1 MVSIIARIHR
11 QTRHDATKVGASH
24 RMFTWGVLVGAVFA
38 AVALPLL
45 EPSVLAARNQT
56 HYDTTAD
63 LVLTALPMETAA
75 LLSEISLQKNR
86 HAVVAQRNETVKNG
100 SNLMETLLR
109 AGVPA
114 TEAHQAIIALEEVFD
129 PRALRAGQR
138 IRLEIDGD
146 AEQQLLSVA
155 IPLDAV
161 KTVSAYRLDDEQFF
175 SEAIEK
181 PLSLNVVGAKGTI
194 QDSLFQSMSAAAVP
208 DRLIMELI
216 RVYSWDVDFQRDIQ
230 RDDQFEIMYETLVD
244 PDGNLIR
251 TGNVLMAALTLSG
264 TDLRLIRHKFAD
276 GTVDYFNEKG
286 ESVRK
291 ALLRTPIDGARLS
304 SGYGKRRHPVLGY
317 TRMHRGVDFSAPSG
331 TPVMAAG
338 DGVVEFA
345 GTNGGYGRYL
355 RIRHNASFKSAYAH
369 LKGFSKDVR
378 VGSRVKQGQIVAYVG
393 STGMSTGPHL
403 HYEIHQGDKQ
413 INPLSLKLPTG
424 RQLSGDALRTF
435 QTQRAQL
442 EERFATLV
450 RPLQTAAK
458 N

>member
-1 MVSIIARIHR
+1 MVSIIARIR
-11 QTRHDATKVGASH
+11 RRTRHDATKVGASH

-264 TDLRLIRHKFAD
+264 TDLRLIRHEFAD

-345 GTNGGYGRYL
+345 GPNGGYGRYL

-369 LKGFSKDVR
+369 LKGFSKNVR

-450 RPLQTAAK
+450 RPLRTAAK

>member
-1 MVSIIARIHR
+1 MIDIIQRIR
-11 QTRHDATKVGASH
+11 RRSRPDVTRVGASH

-45 EPSVLAARNQT
+45 QPGVLAARNQT
-56 HYDTTAD
+56 RYDTTAD
-63 LVLTALPMETAA
+63 LVLTALPVETAA

-86 HAVVAQRNETVKNG
+86 HAIVAQQNETVKNG

-109 AGVPA
+109 AGVSA
-114 TEAHQAIIALEEVFD
+114 TEAHQAIVALEEVFD

-138 IRLEIDGD
+138 IRIEIDHA
-146 AEQQLLSVA
+146 AEQQLLSIA
-155 IPLDAV
+155 IPLSPV
-161 KTVSAYRLDDEQFF
+161 KTVSAHRLDDAQFF

-194 QDSLFQSMSAAAVP
+194 QDSLFQSMSAATVP

-230 RDDQFEIMYETLVD
+230 RDDRFEIMYETLVD
-244 PDGNLIR
+244 PDGNVIR

-264 TDLRLIRHKFAD
+264 TELRLIRHELAD
-276 GTVDYFNEKG
+276 GTADYFNEKG

-317 TRMHRGVDFSAPSG
+317 TRMHRGVDFAAPSG
-331 TPVMAAG
+331 TPIMAAG

-345 GTNGGYGRYL
+345 GNNGGYGRYL
-355 RIRHNASFKSAYAH
+355 KIRHNASYKSAYAH
-369 LKGFSKDVR
+369 LKGFSKGVR
-378 VGSRVKQGQIVAYVG
+378 VGSRVKQGQVIAYVG

-413 INPLSLKLPTG
+413 INPMSLKLPTG
-424 RQLSGDALRTF
+424 QQLAGTALRSF
-435 QTQRAQL
+435 QAQRAEL

>member
-1 MVSIIARIHR
+1 M
-11 QTRHDATKVGASH
+11 
-24 RMFTWGVLVGAVFA
+24 
-38 AVALPLL
+38 
-45 EPSVLAARNQT
+45 
-56 HYDTTAD
+56 
-63 LVLTALPMETAA
+63 
-75 LLSEISLQKNR
+75 
-86 HAVVAQRNETVKNG
+86 
-100 SNLMETLLR
+100 
-109 AGVPA
+109 
-114 TEAHQAIIALEEVFD
+114 
-129 PRALRAGQR
+129 
-138 IRLEIDGD
+138 
-146 AEQQLLSVA
+146 
-155 IPLDAV
+155 DAV

-264 TDLRLIRHKFAD
+264 TDLRLIRHEFAD

-345 GTNGGYGRYL
+345 GPNGGYGRYL

-369 LKGFSKDVR
+369 LKGFSKNVR

-450 RPLQTAAK
+450 RPLRTAAK

>member
-1 MVSIIARIHR
+1 MVSIIARIR
-11 QTRHDATKVGASH
+11 RRTRHDATKVGASH

-264 TDLRLIRHKFAD
+264 TNLRLIRHEFAD

>member
-1 MVSIIARIHR
+1 MVSIIARIR
-11 QTRHDATKVGASH
+11 RRTRHDATKVGASH

-216 RVYSWDVDFQRDIQ
+216 RVYSWDVDFQRYIQ

-264 TDLRLIRHKFAD
+264 TNLRLIRHEFAD

-345 GTNGGYGRYL
+345 GPNGGYGRYL

-369 LKGFSKDVR
+369 LKGFSKNVR

-442 EERFATLV
+442 E
-450 RPLQTAAK
+450 
-458 N
+458 

>member
-1 MVSIIARIHR
+1 MVSIIARIR
-11 QTRHDATKVGASH
+11 RRTRHDATKVGASH

-63 LVLTALPMETAA
+63 LVLAALPMETAA

-194 QDSLFQSMSAAAVP
+194 QYSLFQSMSAAAVP

-216 RVYSWDVDFQRDIQ
+216 RVYSWDVYFQRDIQ

-264 TDLRLIRHKFAD
+264 TDLRLIRHEFAD

-345 GTNGGYGRYL
+345 GPNGGYGRYL

-369 LKGFSKDVR
+369 LKGFSKNVR

-450 RPLQTAAK
+450 RPLRTAAK

>member
-1 MVSIIARIHR
+1 MVSIIARIRRRTH
-11 QTRHDATKVGASH
+11 HDATKIGPSH

-86 HAVVAQRNETVKNG
+86 HAVVAERNETVKNG

-194 QDSLFQSMSAAAVP
+194 QDSLFQSMSASAVP
-208 DRLIMELI
+208 DRVIMELI

-264 TDLRLIRHKFAD
+264 TDLRLIRHEFAD

-413 INPLSLKLPTG
+413 INPLSLKLPAG

>member
-1 MVSIIARIHR
+1 MVSIIARIR
-11 QTRHDATKVGASH
+11 RRTRHDATKVGASH
-24 RMFTWGVLVGAVFA
+24 RMFTWCVLVGAVFA

-175 SEAIEK
+175 SEEIEK

-194 QDSLFQSMSAAAVP
+194 QDSLFQSMSAAAVH

-264 TDLRLIRHKFAD
+264 TDLRLIRHEFAD

-345 GTNGGYGRYL
+345 GPNGGYGRYL

-450 RPLQTAAK
+450 RPLRTAAK

>member
-1 MVSIIARIHR
+1 MVSIIARIR
-11 QTRHDATKVGASH
+11 RRTRHDATKVGASH

-114 TEAHQAIIALEEVFD
+114 TEAHQAIIALEEVFY

-264 TDLRLIRHKFAD
+264 TDLRLIRHEFAD

-345 GTNGGYGRYL
+345 GPNGGYGRYL

-369 LKGFSKDVR
+369 LKGFSKNVR

-450 RPLQTAAK
+450 RPLRTAAK